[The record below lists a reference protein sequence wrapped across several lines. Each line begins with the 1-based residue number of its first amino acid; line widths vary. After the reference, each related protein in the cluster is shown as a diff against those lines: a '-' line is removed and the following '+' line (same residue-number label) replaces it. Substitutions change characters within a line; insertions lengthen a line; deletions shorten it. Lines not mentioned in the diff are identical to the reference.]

1 MKHFYIFLF
10 IISSFPSLIAM
21 HSEDENSIYTF
32 SAAERQQSEMEAQEK
47 QRQRDANA
55 QRAAELIKQTEEM
68 TQLHKV
74 EQAKKY
80 STAVD
85 NLIGELRRFE
95 ADRVENYLVQ
105 LILIDHDDEYKLWN
119 DHYDTVLAETKTA
132 RFKAKYRLK
141 AWIKEHPIEGDPQQD
156 HTLHTHA
163 VNSLKNKWAIKYFH
177 NKHLKPVTQN

>member
-1 MKHFYIFLF
+1 MKYVLIFL
-10 IISSFPSLIAM
+10 ICISSFPSLIAM
-21 HSEDENSIYTF
+21 HSEDKNSIYTF
-32 SAAERQQSEMEAQEK
+32 SAAERQQREMEEQER
-47 QRQRDANA
+47 QRQREANA
-55 QRAAELIKQTEEM
+55 QCAAELIKQTEEM
-68 TQLHKV
+68 AQLHKT

-80 STAVD
+80 STAIE

-105 LILIDHDDEYKLWN
+105 LILIDHDDKYKLWN

-132 RFKAKYRLK
+132 RFKAKCKLK
-141 AWIKEHPIEGDPQQD
+141 AWVKQHPVEDNPIQD
-156 HTLHTHA
+156 HALHTHA